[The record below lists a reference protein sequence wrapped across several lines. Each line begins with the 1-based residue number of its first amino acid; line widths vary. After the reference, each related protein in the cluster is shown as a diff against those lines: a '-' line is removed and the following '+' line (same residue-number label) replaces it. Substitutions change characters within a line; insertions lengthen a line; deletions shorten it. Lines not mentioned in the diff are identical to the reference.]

1 VRKRLCGVD
10 RSIYYGRQLK
20 EIWRIARVLAKEYRL
35 GEPIDVI
42 LDALLAYAKTL
53 KDMKEAG
60 IDTSKI
66 PGHRD

>member
-1 VRKRLCGVD
+1 VRRRLRGID

-20 EIWRIARVLAKEYRL
+20 EIWRIARVLAKEFRL
-35 GEPIDVI
+35 GEPVDVI
-42 LDALLAYAKTL
+42 LDAILAYAKML

-66 PGHRD
+66 PSYRD